1 MAKEYTQR
9 YWTDRAVKGL
19 EDEAKKAGILPADAR
34 LVFGPGSPMN
44 GISPSVTAYGPEGRI
59 VTQPY
64 YLPEFSHKHTAK
76 DVEKLITAQEKVL
89 RAVNDLK
96 R

>member
-1 MAKEYTQR
+1 MAKEYSQR
-9 YWTDRAVKGL
+9 YWTDKAVKGL
-19 EDEAKKAGILPADAR
+19 EDEAKEAGILPADAR

-44 GISPSVTAYGPEGRI
+44 GISPSVTAYDADGRI

-64 YLPEFSHKHTAK
+64 YLPEFGHKTTAK
-76 DVEKLITAQEKVL
+76 DVEKLINAQAKAL
-89 RAVNDLK
+89 RAVNELK